1 MTDQGQS
8 FEAAII
14 TNLCREAKIEKI
26 RTCPYHPQGNGQVER
41 FNKTLLNMIGTIEPN
56 EKVRWK
62 DKVQALTH
70 TYNCTSSCTTGYSPY
85 FLFYGREPRIP
96 IDMDYLTPEL
106 K

>member
-1 MTDQGQS
+1 
-8 FEAAII
+8 
-14 TNLCREAKIEKI
+14 
-26 RTCPYHPQGNGQVER
+26 
-41 FNKTLLNMIGTIEPN
+41 MIGRIEPN

-96 IDMDYLTPEL
+96 IDMGLPDTRTQVKLLTYMQQL
-106 K
+106 KQTLEEAYKIAKRE